1 MKMSNLTVALRK
13 DDARPWMGLPAAR
26 VANDATIT
34 EAMDAAGLLRWDVR
48 KRLIVTDA
56 ITDKDDYEII
66 RDTDRGVHRLSIS
79 GERYETVQ
87 NEQLATM
94 GDTITGGDVKL
105 DVVGSYNNG
114 RNVFLTL
121 CLGENIVLD
130 PEGQADEI
138 GRYLTMR
145 TSHDGSTAVQA
156 IMHNMRLD
164 CQNMLAGVKS
174 GALSTFSMRHTQ
186 SVEGRIADARKALGI
201 AFKQEDVFLQEM
213 EALMAREVSDQK
225 FWEMVQG
232 FFPKPEADVRGSLK
246 KWETKTDTIV
256 GIWNGDTL
264 SGLDKTAYRAYNALN
279 EHLYWYTAVRAGNTE
294 NALVRASGF
303 DENANKRNLDL
314 YKGVLAFTS

>member
-1 MKMSNLTVALRK
+1 MSNLTVALRQA
-13 DDARPWMGLPAAR
+13 DSRPWMGLPAAR
-26 VANDATIT
+26 VANDATIQ

-48 KRLIVTDA
+48 KRLIETDA
-56 ITDKDDYEII
+56 ITDKDDFEII
-66 RDTDRGVHRLSIS
+66 RDTEQGIHRLSIS

-87 NEQLATM
+87 NEQLAEM
-94 GDTITGGDVKL
+94 ADKITGGDVTV

-114 RNVFLTL
+114 RNVFITL

-156 IMHNMRLD
+156 IMHKMRLD
-164 CQNMLAGVKS
+164 CQNMLAGIKS

-186 SVEGRIADARKALGI
+186 SVEGRIADARRALGI
-201 AFKQEDVFLQEM
+201 AFKQDDVFTQEM
-213 EALMAREVSDQK
+213 ELLLSREVTDQQ
-225 FWEMVQG
+225 FWEMVQNV
-232 FFPKPEADVRGSLK
+232 FPKPEADVRGSLK
-246 KWETKTDTIV
+246 KWETKTETVV
-256 GIWNGDTL
+256 GIWKGDTL

-279 EHLYWYTAVRAGNTE
+279 EHLLWYTSIRAGNTE

-303 DENANKRNLDL
+303 DENANKRNLEL
-314 YKGVLAFTS
+314 FKGVLSFTA

>member
-1 MKMSNLTVALRK
+1 MSNLTVALRQA
-13 DDARPWMGLPAAR
+13 DSRPWMGLPATR
-26 VANDATIT
+26 VANDATVT

-48 KRLIVTDA
+48 KRKIETDA
-56 ITDKDDYEII
+56 ITDKDDFEII
-66 RDTDRGVHRLSIS
+66 RDTEQGVHRLSIS

-87 NEQLATM
+87 NEQLAEM
-94 GDTITGGDVKL
+94 ADKITGGDVSV

-114 RNVFLTL
+114 RNVFITL

-156 IMHNMRLD
+156 IMHKMRLD
-164 CQNMLAGVKS
+164 CQNMLAGIKS
-174 GALSTFSMRHTQ
+174 GALSSFSMRHTQ
-186 SVEGRIADARKALGI
+186 SVDGRIADARRALGI
-201 AFKQEDVFLQEM
+201 AFKQDEVFQQEM
-213 EALMAREVSDQK
+213 ELLMSREVSDQQ
-225 FWEMVQG
+225 FWDMVQG

-246 KWETKTDTIV
+246 KWETKTETVV
-256 GIWNGDTL
+256 GIWKGDTL

-279 EHLYWYTAVRAGNTE
+279 EHLLWYTSIRAGNTE

-303 DENANKRNLDL
+303 DENANKRNLEL
-314 YKGVLAFTS
+314 FKGVMAFTA